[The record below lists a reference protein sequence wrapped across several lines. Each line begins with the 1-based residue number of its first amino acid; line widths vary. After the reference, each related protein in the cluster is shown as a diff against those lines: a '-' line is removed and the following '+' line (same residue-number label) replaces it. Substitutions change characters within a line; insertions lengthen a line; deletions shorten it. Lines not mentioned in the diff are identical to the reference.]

1 MLKKIFSFPICV
13 VFLILTSCG
22 SQEALFQVETFTDFQ
37 ISLGLNTLEAHY
49 FVNQNVPV
57 TLRTQLD
64 NLKVNEADIS
74 QVVANEAV
82 LYPKFNDNVSLEF
95 IHDVNIFI
103 VDPQNTDRRKE
114 IFFREAIPA
123 GQNTGIQLLST
134 ISDLTEFM
142 LDDKI
147 IVETR
152 LEFRQFPPATFDV
165 RVDMKFGVYI
175 EE

>member
-1 MLKKIFSFPICV
+1 MPKKFSGLLFSV
-13 VFLILTSCG
+13 VFMVFSSCG
-22 SQEALFQVETFTDFQ
+22 SNEALFQVETFTDFQ

-64 NLKVNEADIS
+64 NLNLNESDIT
-74 QVVANEAV
+74 QVVANEAY

-95 IHDVNIFI
+95 IHDVNLFI
-103 VDPQNTDRRKE
+103 VDPENTNRRKE
-114 IFFREAIPA
+114 IFFREAVPA
-123 GQNTGIQLLST
+123 GQNSGIQLFST
-134 ISDLTEFM
+134 ITDLTEFM

-165 RVDMKFGVYI
+165 RVDMKFGVYV